1 MMRLLASYAM
11 RGRSQAVMLALLF
24 AVLSLV
30 MLPLIFFSS
39 AILALATLRKG
50 VVEGFIILVVL
61 SCIPLLLLSFGKPY
75 YVLSYSFFILW
86 VSILVFAY
94 VLRTSRSLALTIL
107 STLALGLLLLIGHY
121 LYIDDPVSYWRE
133 ILEIFT
139 KPLEDNQVMDPSDR
153 ASQITTFA
161 KWMPGLVVSS
171 FLLQS
176 MVSIFI
182 ARWWQA
188 MLYNPG
194 GFRIEFHQ
202 LRLPRT
208 LAIFT
213 LLVTIPVLFLSIF
226 GNIDDLNFLGNVAAL
241 LLMTAWFLHGLALAH
256 SVVTMLGANVAWL
269 VGMYT
274 LIVLATPQMMV
285 VLAAAGLADVWFD
298 FRARF
303 DSENRTS

>member
-39 AILALATLRKG
+39 AILALTTLRKG
-50 VVEGFIILVVL
+50 VVEGVVILL
-61 SCIPLLLLSFGKPY
+61 ALGCIPLLLLSFGKPY
-75 YVLSYSFFILW
+75 YVLSYGFAILW

-94 VLRTSRSLALTIL
+94 ILRTSRSLALTIL
-107 STLALGLLLLIGHY
+107 SALALGFLLLTGHY
-121 LYIDDPVSYWRE
+121 LYIDDPVTYWRE
-133 ILEIFT
+133 ILEVFT
-139 KPLEDNQVMDPSDR
+139 RPLEDNNMMAPSDR

-161 KWMPGLVVSS
+161 KWMPGLVISS

-176 MVSIFI
+176 IISIFI

-188 MLYNPG
+188 ILYNPG

-202 LRLPRT
+202 LRLPRI

-213 LLVTIPVLFLSIF
+213 LLVTIPVLLMSIF
-226 GNIDDLNFLGNVAAL
+226 GSVDNLNFLGNVAAI

-256 SVVTMLGANVAWL
+256 NVTSLVGANVAWL

-274 LIVLATPQMMV
+274 LIVLATPQMMM
-285 VLAAAGLADVWFD
+285 VLAVAGLADVWFD

-303 DSENRTS
+303 GSENRTS